1 MIPQPTS
8 RQVGVHPL
16 PTPHLLWLAPSPLC
30 GDNPWELSSSHHAL
44 STWAIGEASLSPTGA
59 VSRVADGT
67 PKGIATHHLVNTSLF
82 DLLHKIMLSLTK
94 ISQITPASLI
104 IIWLV
109 IKVLITLTYIV

>member
-30 GDNPWELSSSHHAL
+30 GDNPRELSSSHHAL

-67 PKGIATHHLVNTSLF
+67 PKGIATHHLVNA
-82 DLLHKIMLSLTK
+82 SLTLK
-94 ISQITPASLI
+94 APRGVMTLLEVTGKFLELKQN
-104 IIWLV
+104 
-109 IKVLITLTYIV
+109 KVLQAGNNF